1 MDPPVVDEAPN
12 PMAPPEEPPN
22 PMAPPEEPPNPMAPP
37 EEPINPM
44 APPEEST
51 PEAKAKMR
59 FTKSDFVPHE
69 ETKTVP

>member
-1 MDPPVVDEAPN
+1 MDPPVADEAPN

-22 PMAPPEEPPNPMAPP
+22 PMAPPEEPLNPMLPLVDQP
-37 EEPINPM
+37 
-44 APPEEST
+44 T

-69 ETKTVP
+69 ET